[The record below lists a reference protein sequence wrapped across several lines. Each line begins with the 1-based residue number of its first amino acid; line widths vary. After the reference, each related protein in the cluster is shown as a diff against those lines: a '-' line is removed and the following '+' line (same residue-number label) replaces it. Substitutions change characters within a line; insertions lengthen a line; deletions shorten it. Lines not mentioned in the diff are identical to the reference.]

1 MTLETITSE
10 VIKKMRNI
18 FNKYDKDDSGYLSE
32 GELQRFFKSMETYFT
47 KSELNEAMYIIDT
60 NNDGKV
66 NFEEFIRFVLEDE

>member
-10 VIKKMRNI
+10 VINKIRSI
-18 FNKYDKDDSGYLSE
+18 FNKYDKDGSGYLSQ

-47 KSELNEAMYIIDT
+47 KSELSEAMYIIDT

>member
-10 VIKKMRNI
+10 VIKKMRSI
-18 FNKYDKDDSGYLSE
+18 FNKYDKDGSGYLSQI
-32 GELQRFFKSMETYFT
+32 ELQRFFKSMETYFT
-47 KSELNEAMYIIDT
+47 KSELSEAMYIIDT

>member
-66 NFEEFIRFVLEDE
+66 SFEEFIRYVLEDE

>member
-10 VIKKMRNI
+10 TINKMRSI
-18 FNKYDKDDSGYLSE
+18 FNNYDKDGSGYLSK

-47 KSELNEAMYIIDT
+47 KSELSEAMYIIDT

>member
-66 NFEEFIRFVLEDE
+66 NFGEFIRFVLEDE

>member
-47 KSELNEAMYIIDT
+47 KSELSEAMYIIDT

-66 NFEEFIRFVLEDE
+66 NFEEFIKFVLEDE

>member
-10 VIKKMRNI
+10 VIKKMRSI
-18 FNKYDKDDSGYLSE
+18 FNKYDKDCSGYLSQS
-32 GELQRFFKSMETYFT
+32 ELQRFFKSMETYFT
-47 KSELNEAMYIIDT
+47 KSELSEAMYIIDT